1 LNLAVDV
8 SLVSFLVLVDG
19 LGNVPDRSALPALL
33 LLTLLVAAAW
43 VITGSAL
50 GYYDAPANGRKPLD
64 DAALAATMVLGMM
77 FLAAAFNLATPLS
90 PPFRRILLLCW
101 PLAILVRIAFF
112 RPPTSQERTVEQALI
127 VGTGALA
134 RITAEDLERRGRQ
147 RVIGHLFFPDELRS
161 HVLRPPF
168 LGTWMDL
175 ESSLRTKPVSEVY
188 IAGDGP
194 AQAPAVQQ
202 AISVCEELGV
212 PFALPA
218 YTFRLQRARP
228 VPNKAVADGYLHYA
242 VVDSSAPQRAV
253 KRICDLLIASAALWL
268 LAPLFVVVAALI
280 KATSRGPVFFKQ
292 ARCGLHGQTFEMIKF
307 RSMLADAE
315 QRRKTLDALNE
326 RSGPVFK
333 MRNDPRVTGV
343 GAILRKFSI
352 DELPQLINVLRGE
365 MSIVGPRP
373 PLPDEVAKYQPWQ
386 LRRLSVRPGLT
397 CIWQIAS
404 GRHQMS
410 FDEWMYLYLQYVDHF
425 SLLKDMEI
433 IMRTIPVVATGS
445 GEPARAAGGAAR
457 YNVKASAR

>member
-1 LNLAVDV
+1 MAGSTSEAVPTCVIAPSAESSRSATAGDGAARDGTAAVGTAQPGDRSRISTAFRARHSRLNLAVDV

-112 RPPTSQERTVEQALI
+112 RPPTSQER
-127 VGTGALA
+127 
-134 RITAEDLERRGRQ
+134 
-147 RVIGHLFFPDELRS
+147 
-161 HVLRPPF
+161 
-168 LGTWMDL
+168 
-175 ESSLRTKPVSEVY
+175 
-188 IAGDGP
+188 
-194 AQAPAVQQ
+194 
-202 AISVCEELGV
+202 GV

-268 LAPLFVVVAALI
+268 LAPLFVVV
-280 KATSRGPVFFKQ
+280 
-292 ARCGLHGQTFEMIKF
+292 
-307 RSMLADAE
+307 
-315 QRRKTLDALNE
+315 
-326 RSGPVFK
+326 
-333 MRNDPRVTGV
+333 
-343 GAILRKFSI
+343 
-352 DELPQLINVLRGE
+352 
-365 MSIVGPRP
+365 
-373 PLPDEVAKYQPWQ
+373 
-386 LRRLSVRPGLT
+386 
-397 CIWQIAS
+397 
-404 GRHQMS
+404 
-410 FDEWMYLYLQYVDHF
+410 
-425 SLLKDMEI
+425 
-433 IMRTIPVVATGS
+433 
-445 GEPARAAGGAAR
+445 
-457 YNVKASAR
+457 